1 MGFGKGTPFPPS
13 RRGTIPM
20 GRAAPT
26 PQITRKEK
34 KMKNIILIGMPGSG
48 KSTIGV
54 VLAKTLASFFIDTDL
69 IIQVQRRN
77 TLQRLI
83 DDDGLESFR
92 RYEEEALLSVD
103 GTDTVV
109 ATGGSAVF
117 CEKGMAHL
125 KENGICVYLKLP
137 LEDIKKR
144 LANIK
149 TRGIAMSK
157 GETIDDVYAERIPL
171 YERYADVTVECHGKN
186 VEEIVEIIAKTVEK

>member
-1 MGFGKGTPFPPS
+1 
-13 RRGTIPM
+13 
-20 GRAAPT
+20 
-26 PQITRKEK
+26 
-34 KMKNIILIGMPGSG
+34 MKNIILIGMPGSG
-48 KSTIGV
+48 QSSIGV

-125 KENGICVYLKLP
+125 KENGVCVYLKLP

>member
-1 MGFGKGTPFPPS
+1 
-13 RRGTIPM
+13 
-20 GRAAPT
+20 
-26 PQITRKEK
+26 
-34 KMKNIILIGMPGSG
+34 MPGSG

-69 IIQVQRRN
+69 IIQVQRKN

-92 RYEEEALLSVD
+92 RYEEDALLAVD

-125 KENGICVYLKLP
+125 KENGVCVYLKLP

-157 GETIDDVYAERIPL
+157 GETIDDVYEERIPL

-186 VEEIVEIIAKTVEK
+186 VEEIVEIIAKTVEKQC

>member
-1 MGFGKGTPFPPS
+1 
-13 RRGTIPM
+13 
-20 GRAAPT
+20 
-26 PQITRKEK
+26 
-34 KMKNIILIGMPGSG
+34 MKNIILIGMPGSG

-69 IIQVQRRN
+69 IIQVQRKN

-92 RYEEEALLSVD
+92 LYEEDALLAVD

-125 KENGICVYLKLP
+125 KENGVCVYLKLP